1 MDTERIAA
9 ILKVLEAGSLSA
21 AAEQL
26 GYTVSGLSRQISSL
40 EQETGLVLLH
50 REHRGVSPTP
60 ACRELLGPMRQML
73 AAEEHYRQRA
83 AALRGM
89 ELGTLRI
96 GCAYDSYF
104 PYLSAMVAQFSSA
117 HPNIRVEI
125 FEGSSSEMSTAVREG
140 RADFAVISRREGE
153 FDWIPLCKDALMAVL
168 PLRHSL
174 CHEKEYPV
182 ARFETDDF
190 IEILPQRETDNSRMF
205 KSLGLRPRT
214 RFTCNDSLA
223 ALSMVEA
230 GLGVTL
236 VNALILENWQGK
248 AAILPLDPPH
258 QVEIGIAILSCAEAS
273 PASTSFLELLPTPD
287 KTDMRLALGKY
298 REM

>member
-83 AALRGM
+83 AALMGM

-104 PYLSAMVAQFSSA
+104 PYLCALVPLDQFLVV
-117 HPNIRVEI
+117 HPLEERGNICALI
-125 FEGSSSEMSTAVREG
+125 FYV
-140 RADFAVISRREGE
+140 
-153 FDWIPLCKDALMAVL
+153 AVL
-168 PLRHSL
+168 SPSL
-174 CHEKEYPV
+174 LNISQEEPDV
-182 ARFETDDF
+182 
-190 IEILPQRETDNSRMF
+190 
-205 KSLGLRPRT
+205 
-214 RFTCNDSLA
+214 
-223 ALSMVEA
+223 
-230 GLGVTL
+230 
-236 VNALILENWQGK
+236 
-248 AAILPLDPPH
+248 
-258 QVEIGIAILSCAEAS
+258 IG
-273 PASTSFLELLPTPD
+273 
-287 KTDMRLALGKY
+287 
-298 REM
+298 